1 MHLFST
7 LQSLREN
14 HIIVANAVN
23 PVTALLIQLRT
34 DIPSKQNMVVQVR
47 ESLPLSWETRVKSLA
62 PGFQS
67 VSILA
72 VVVI

>member
-14 HIIVANAVN
+14 RIIVANAVN